1 MSNLNISTDN
11 KDRSLY
17 PIVIRESRYNG
28 VYENGMWHAI
38 ANCVSETW
46 NMEYFEYL
54 YGDDE
59 DAIAFWWESDAAKK
73 VGVGATPNKALE
85 DLFKKQFA

>member
-28 VYENGMWHAI
+28 VYEKGMWHAI

>member
-1 MSNLNISTDN
+1 MSMDN
-11 KDRSLY
+11 KGQSLY
-17 PIVIRESRYNG
+17 PIVIRESRYSG
-28 VYENGMWHAI
+28 VYENGLWHAI

-46 NMEYFEYL
+46 NFEYFEYL

-59 DAIAFWWESDAAKK
+59 DAIAFWWESEAAKK
-73 VGVGATPNKALE
+73 VGVGTTPNDALA

>member
-11 KDRSLY
+11 KERSLY

-28 VYENGMWHAI
+28 VYENGMWHPI

-59 DAIAFWWESDAAKK
+59 DAIAFWWESDAAEK
-73 VGVGATPNKALE
+73 VGVGATPNKALQ